1 MKNMVLIAAAAS
13 VLGAAVLDA
22 SAQSTYGDVAKVLS
36 ATPVYERVSSP
47 RRDCRPEQ
55 VTAYEER
62 RAVREEPPRESG
74 GIGPGTVIG
83 AIVGGVI
90 GHQMGNSTAGRD
102 HGTAAGA
109 VIGGLVGNAADR
121 DAAAAPQRDVVVDR
135 VPVTR
140 EVQRCRDVMETRE
153 VISGYDVRYEYNGR
167 EFNARLP
174 QDPGPE
180 MPVNVEVHPPYARTV
195 DGPLPPRYPRSY

>member
-13 VLGAAVLDA
+13 VLGATALDVA
-22 SAQSTYGDVAKVLS
+22 AQSTYGDVAKVIS
-36 ATPVYERVSSP
+36 ATPVYDRVSSP

-83 AIVGGVI
+83 PIVGGVI
-90 GHQMGNSTAGRD
+90 GHQMGSSSAGRD

-109 VIGGLVGNAADR
+109 VIGGVVGNGAGRRAAG
-121 DAAAAPQRDVVVDR
+121 APPDW
-135 VPVTR
+135 
-140 EVQRCRDVMETRE
+140 
-153 VISGYDVRYEYNGR
+153 G
-167 EFNARLP
+167 
-174 QDPGPE
+174 
-180 MPVNVEVHPPYARTV
+180 VHRAP
-195 DGPLPPRYPRSY
+195 